1 MILSPASDHLTAFFS
16 LCVYHET
23 RFCLM
28 IATSACGVAPRWRC
42 KRPMT
47 FGRQFAISILGIV
60 LFALAGCAKKK
71 PQLPPQAKAP
81 VDTVAVPLPDEISE
95 AAPPPPQPA
104 PKPQPV
110 PQEPPKPEP
119 TTHRKKKK
127 QTPPPASTQ
136 SNPATPPVA
145 GSSNNTLAAA
155 HPPAN
160 PAAEAPADTA
170 IAADVTSAQ
179 LSQQKQTTAQLL
191 DATEKT
197 VNGLNRTLSHD
208 EEEVVSQIHSYV
220 AQSRKATSDGDF
232 ERAYNLATKAHLL
245 SDALVKK

>member
-1 MILSPASDHLTAFFS
+1 MNS
-16 LCVYHET
+16 
-23 RFCLM
+23 
-28 IATSACGVAPRWRC
+28 
-42 KRPMT
+42 
-47 FGRQFAISILGIV
+47 GRQFAVSALLITL
-60 LFALAGCAKKK
+60 LALAGCAKKK
-71 PQLPPQAKAP
+71 PQLPSQAKVP

-95 AAPPPPQPA
+95 ETPPPPPPVSAPA
-104 PKPQPV
+104 PPLP
-110 PQEPPKPEP
+110 EPPKPKP
-119 TTHRKKKK
+119 ATHHRQKK
-127 QTPPPASTQ
+127 QAPPPASTQ
-136 SNPATPPVA
+136 SAPAAST
-145 GSSNNTLAAA
+145 SSNTLAAA

-160 PAAEAPADTA
+160 PAAPEGSPDKA
-170 IAADVTSAQ
+170 IAADVSSAQ

-208 EEEVVSQIHSYV
+208 EEEIVSQIHSYV

>member
-1 MILSPASDHLTAFFS
+1 
-16 LCVYHET
+16 
-23 RFCLM
+23 M
-28 IATSACGVAPRWRC
+28 IATSACGVEPRWRC

-47 FGRQFAISILGIV
+47 FGRQFAVSILVIV

-81 VDTVAVPLPDEISE
+81 VDTIAVPLPDEISE
-95 AAPPPPQPA
+95 AAPPPPQPT
-104 PKPQPV
+104 PQPAPP

-127 QTPPPASTQ
+127 QAPPPAPAQ
-136 SNPATPPVA
+136 SSPATPAPA
-145 GSSNNTLAAA
+145 PSSGNSTVAAA

-160 PAAEAPADTA
+160 PANEAPPDTA

-197 VNGLNRTLSHD
+197 VNGLNRSLSHD
-208 EEEVVSQIHSYV
+208 EEEIVNQIHSYV